1 MKRTL
6 PRSGNYKLLRF
17 FFLFKTFIMG
27 VVFVL
32 RYLPKDKQNRTG
44 KDIYT
49 KLIRV
54 LARQQLED
62 HELDGQDEVRN
73 IDLE

>member
-1 MKRTL
+1 
-6 PRSGNYKLLRF
+6 
-17 FFLFKTFIMG
+17 MG

-32 RYLPKDKQNRTG
+32 RYLHKDKQKRTG